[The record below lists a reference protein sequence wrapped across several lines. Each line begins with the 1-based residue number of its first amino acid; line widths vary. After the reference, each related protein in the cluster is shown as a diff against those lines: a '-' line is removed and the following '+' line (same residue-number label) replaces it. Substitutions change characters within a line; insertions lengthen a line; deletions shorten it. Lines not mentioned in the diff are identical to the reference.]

1 MFDKLLENH
10 LSKFQENKDF
20 DFSKT
25 PYGRAIERNREL
37 KEENEELKNDMK
49 LFVADELCE
58 ILYRFENKDI
68 FLKDYL
74 SKRIEDLRGT
84 NKCE

>member
-1 MFDKLLENH
+1 MKGMRLVGPKKMICMPAGTIFVEYWMHN
-10 LSKFQENKDF
+10 Q
-20 DFSKT
+20 
-25 PYGRAIERNREL
+25 
-37 KEENEELKNDMK
+37 EELKNDMK